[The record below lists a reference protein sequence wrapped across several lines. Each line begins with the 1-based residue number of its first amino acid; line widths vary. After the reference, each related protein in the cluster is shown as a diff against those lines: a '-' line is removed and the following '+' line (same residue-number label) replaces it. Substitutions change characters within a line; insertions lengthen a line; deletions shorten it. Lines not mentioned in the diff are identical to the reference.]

1 MKIMI
6 CHDGSRNA
14 QEALDRTIKMFKPL
28 RPEIILM
35 TVVEV
40 PLDASIESEE
50 IFQRWRDERHAFL
63 LKTAQEVRNKGVDV
77 DAVLAVG
84 EPREMILEAAENKKP
99 DILVVGKRGGGG
111 LSRMVLGS
119 VSAFLVRHAHCP
131 VLVFHEEG
139 G

>member
-6 CHDGSRNA
+6 CHDGSQNA
-14 QEALDRTIKMFKPL
+14 QAALDRTIKMFKPL
-28 RPEIILM
+28 KPEIILI

-50 IFQRWRDERHAFL
+50 VFQRWRNERHAFL
-63 LKTAQEVRNKGVDV
+63 LKTAQEVMDKGLEV

-84 EPREMILEAAENKKP
+84 DPREMITEAAENKKP
-99 DILVVGKRGGGG
+99 DIIVMGKRGGGR
-111 LSRMVLGS
+111 LSKMVLGS

-131 VLVFHEEG
+131 VLVFHE
-139 G
+139 